1 MGLSATV
8 TPGITVSSSTLLN
21 AANLNLL
28 GTPTVSIT
36 GSIDS
41 ADIGANTVGTSEL
54 INDSVTAAKVG
65 GIGGNNWILK
75 GESATSSVGVDSL
88 ARNDSNETQIS
99 LLVNDKTTLRA
110 RYITGAI
117 EATTSGDNK
126 LNLAIAEDSIS
137 AAMLQ
142 DSALTRKVSI
152 KDIQPGGGVSGRDG
166 VASISSSALTGGLI
180 VFDPDGQQADINGT
194 NYWGKPKVLQATGA
208 GQYLKSTGSQGKLE
222 FGSLTEIPIA
232 VASAYANPSKGQDD
246 NVDSGSLSQIYAPN
260 IHLIRH
266 VGLTNFTKGVVRFFF
281 SQGVVSVGDNVRV
294 LGAAITNSY
303 DNQCLPVVVASVA
316 ELQVDNDGNVD
327 TSNGTVRQY
336 VDVKFINEISAGTTT
351 NPSETAAGSLRNPSY
366 VNLTFYKS

>member
-1 MGLSATV
+1 MGLNATV
-8 TPGITVSSSTLLN
+8 TPGLTVSETTVLT

-36 GSIDS
+36 GAIDAS
-41 ADIGANTVGTSEL
+41 DIGANTVGSSEL
-54 INDSVTAAKVG
+54 QDNAVEVRHIGS
-65 GIGGNNWILK
+65 IGGTNFILS
-75 GESATSSVGVDSL
+75 GDASGNGQGITTL
-88 ARNDSNETQIS
+88 AREGTETQIS
-99 LLVNDKTTLRA
+99 LLVNDKTTLGA

-294 LGAAITNSY
+294 LGNAITNSY

-316 ELQVDNDGNVD
+316 ELQVDNDGNTD

-336 VDVKFINEISAGTTT
+336 VDVKFINAISPGTTT
-351 NPSETAAGSLRNPSY
+351 NPSETAAGNLRNPSY